1 MKTKSLIPKLSDIKQ
16 HELEHL
22 MYSCAPEVAGGE
34 REENVEGAE
43 ILQLGDDLVPIVNY
57 YTCFLQTAM
66 NNEHFTV
73 GGAWKRNYSQSRT

>member
-43 ILQLGDDLVPIVNY
+43 ILQLGDDLVPIVNIIHIF
-57 YTCFLQTAM
+57 CRLL
-66 NNEHFTV
+66 
-73 GGAWKRNYSQSRT
+73 